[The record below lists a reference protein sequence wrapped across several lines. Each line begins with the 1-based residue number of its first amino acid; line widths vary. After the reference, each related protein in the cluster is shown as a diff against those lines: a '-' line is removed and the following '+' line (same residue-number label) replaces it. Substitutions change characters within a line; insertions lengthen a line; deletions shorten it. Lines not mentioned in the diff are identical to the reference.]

1 MSELKDV
8 IRPGETRGLD
18 FVILDELRR
27 LTTTS
32 GAHLSLMGRLQ
43 NLHLTSLLTSERLIG
58 G

>member
-8 IRPGETRGLD
+8 IRPGETCDLD

-32 GAHLSLMGRLQ
+32 QMSAGS
-43 NLHLTSLLTSERLIG
+43 
-58 G
+58 